1 MLISAFAFGGTPEK
15 AVKKAFGESEVY
27 VSPALLKEYR
37 DVPLALRDE
46 KKIDHPQLKA
56 LISGIASY
64 VAKAKVIRPQK
75 RILICRDAE
84 DNLLLECCVEA
95 KANFLITGDK
105 DLLEIPNLPFDLKIL
120 TPRQFLEEG

>member
-1 MLISAFAFGGTPEK
+1 VLISAFAFGGTPEK

-84 DNLLLECCVEA
+84 CCVEA